1 MSCLLIDSVKFLIK
15 NEKIL
20 IIVICVGGPI
30 WVQVGAMLQQK
41 LLTFIDC

>member
-15 NEKIL
+15 NEKF